1 MDYAEHHGEFAIELS
16 DAQLMHLIVGQTLYL
31 RDPRNTPVE
40 VMSCE
45 PATAS
50 FSARVSDFEDIGAE
64 WVLPLWDV
72 SKFRVATD
80 APQLSTTET
89 AVLIQHS
96 EVFDLVTEVPI
107 NPGAREATEVEI
119 ARCQN
124 EIIAALDHS
133 FPDLPTNAS
142 ALISGKVACGK
153 WSNALESVMNLR
165 GLQDIDRVFATQYAS
180 NPHAGEFIK
189 GHRMVFAE
197 LGLVPYRG
205 HIVRDPR
212 TFEEQWAKP
221 RRRKHILTRLAF
233 MRTMLSRLG
242 MASVPLYRTIYSDTE
257 LRNPE
262 NRGFVSTTFCR
273 DVAASLFASGQK
285 MRVSASYWQRVANE
299 RVFMSYFET
308 PELSRRFQ
316 EAEAVLI
323 FDELNPIF

>member
-1 MDYAEHHGEFAIELS
+1 
-16 DAQLMHLIVGQTLYL
+16 
-31 RDPRNTPVE
+31 
-40 VMSCE
+40 MSCE

-50 FSARVSDFEDIGAE
+50 FTARVSDFEDIGAE

-72 SKFRVATD
+72 SNFRVATD
-80 APQLSTTET
+80 APQLSMTQI
-89 AVLIQHS
+89 AVLKEYG
-96 EVFDLVTEVPI
+96 EVFDLVTEIPI
-107 NPGAREATEVEI
+107 STEARQATEVEI
-119 ARCQN
+119 AGRQN
-124 EIIAALDHS
+124 EITAALDHN

-142 ALISGKVACGK
+142 ALISGKVACGR
-153 WSNALESVMNLR
+153 WGDALDNIMTLR
-165 GLQDIDRVFATQYAS
+165 GLQDIDRSFAAQYAS

-212 TFEEQWAKP
+212 TFEGPWAKS
-221 RRRKHILTRLAF
+221 RRREHILTRLAF

-242 MASVPLYRTIYSDTE
+242 LMSVPLYRTIYSDTE
-257 LRNPE
+257 LRAPE
-262 NRGFVSTTFCR
+262 NRGFVSTTFCG
-273 DVAASLFASGQK
+273 DVAASLFASGRK

-316 EAEAVLI
+316 EAEAVLT
-323 FDELNPIF
+323 FDERNPIF